1 MNRTDSRNFRA
12 AVLATS
18 ALASSILAAAI
29 ATPVLAQ
36 DNANAIALDE
46 VVVTALKRQ
55 TNLQDTPLSISAVGE
70 TTLSR
75 LGATGIND
83 YFRQVPNLNLDGNT
97 PSNRRLTLRGVRS
110 AGEATTG
117 LYYDETPLT
126 GPTGTTQDAGSTTPD
141 INLFDVQRVEV
152 LRGPQGTLYGS
163 GSMGGTLRVIFNK
176 ADTHAYAGA
185 VEGQATT
192 TKNGDAGY
200 YAKGMVNVP
209 LIQDKLGARLVL
221 YREERGGYVD
231 SVPLKKSDVNGSAS
245 SGGRLMLTFTP
256 TEDLTIRATA
266 AQQKES
272 IDGQSSWAEIAG
284 RYKSDR
290 RTIAPSNSK
299 LALYNVTAEWELP
312 FATLTAT
319 SSYYKWKMLRNSDW
333 TNNIANNRA
342 SSAACGR
349 YFGLSGT
356 TCTSAQLSQY
366 TAWAD
371 SRGPAV
377 SWQPMTLKTWTH
389 EARLSGDLFEGK
401 LDWTGGVYYETRK
414 DHVDSIQTHADAV
427 TGEAVRP
434 FDPLGAR
441 YIHNDVKQTA
451 FFGELAYH
459 LTDAL
464 TVTGGARR
472 FDYDKTVGG
481 AVTIGNVISNSPVTA
496 FSQVDASAK
505 GWVERLNV
513 SYEIDKNLM
522 VYAQASKG
530 YRPGGANNI
539 PGLTSGLVPFQP
551 DSLWNYEAGVKS
563 DWFDRRLTVNLSAY
577 QIDWSNIQVQAQA
590 NVGANFFIITNAGA
604 ARIRGLELETTV
616 RPITGLSFTG
626 ALGLSDAKLT
636 EDQVNSS
643 VTMSGSTGLRGDR
656 LPFVPKVSGSIG
668 ADYVWP
674 IGDGL
679 SGLIHLDASY
689 TGKTASQF
697 RRTYVYYEKIPAYSV
712 VGARV
717 GVEGDGWGAFAFAQ
731 NLTNSVGPVSITSA
745 AGALDQ
751 VVSLTPRVLGVMVRR
766 SF

>member
-1 MNRTDSRNFRA
+1 MNRKTSQAFRRA
-12 AVLATS
+12 ALATT
-18 ALASSILAAAI
+18 AF
-29 ATPVLAQ
+29 ATLLGVQ
-36 DNANAIALDE
+36 ANAQEASQPAAALDE

-70 TTLSR
+70 ATLSR

-192 TKNGDAGY
+192 TKSGDAGY

-231 SVPLKKSDVNGSAS
+231 SVPLKKNDVNGSAS

-266 AQQKES
+266 AQQQES

-290 RTIAPSNSK
+290 KTIAPSNSK
-299 LALYNVTAEWELP
+299 LALYNVTAEWDLP

-333 TNNIANNRA
+333 TNNIANNRT

-356 TCTSAQLSQY
+356 TCSSAQLSQY
-366 TAWAD
+366 AAWAD

-377 SWQPMTLKTWTH
+377 SWQPMSLTTWTH
-389 EARLSGDLFEGK
+389 EARLSGDLFDGK
-401 LDWTGGVYYETRK
+401 LDWTGGAYYETRK
-414 DHVDSIQTHADAV
+414 DHVDSIQTRADAI

-434 FDPLGAR
+434 FDALGAR
-441 YIHNDVKQTA
+441 YIDNDVKQTA

-472 FDYDKTVGG
+472 FDYDKTVSG

-496 FSQVDASAK
+496 RSQVDASAK

-513 SYEIDKNLM
+513 SYEIDKDLM

-530 YRPGGANNI
+530 FRPGGANNI
-539 PGLTSGLVPFQP
+539 PGLTSGLVAFQP
-551 DSLWNYEAGVKS
+551 DSLWNYEAGIKS
-563 DWFDRRLTVNLSAY
+563 DWFDRRLTLNFSAY

-604 ARIRGLELETTV
+604 ARIRGLELEAV
-616 RPITGLSFTG
+616 LRPVQGLTITG
-626 ALGLSDAKLT
+626 AMGLSDAKLT
-636 EDQVNSS
+636 ENQTNSS
-643 VTMSGSTGLRGDR
+643 VTVSGSTGLRGDR
-656 LPFVPKVSGSIG
+656 LPFVPKVSASVG
-668 ADYVWP
+668 ADYLWP
-674 IGDGL
+674 IGGGL
-679 SGLIHLDASY
+679 NGLVHLDASY
-689 TGKTASQF
+689 TDKTASQF
-697 RRTYVYYEKIPAYSV
+697 RPTYVYYEKVPAYTV

-717 GVEGDGWGAFAFAQ
+717 GVEGDGWGAYAFAQ
-731 NLTNSVGPVSITSA
+731 NLTNSVGPVSVTSA

-751 VVSLTPRVLGVMVRR
+751 VVSLTPRVLGVTVRR

>member
-1 MNRTDSRNFRA
+1 MDRTAQRCIRRI
-12 AVLATS
+12 
-18 ALASSILAAAI
+18 ALTTCGIVALSGSQA
-29 ATPVLAQ
+29 LAQ
-36 DNANAIALDE
+36 DATPSQGDVIFDE
-46 VVVTALKRQ
+46 IIVTALKRQ

-83 YFRQVPNLNLDGNT
+83 YFRQVPNLSLDGNT

-141 INLFDVQRVEV
+141 INLFDVSRVEV
-152 LRGPQGTLYGS
+152 LRGPQGTLYGG

-176 ADTHAYAGA
+176 ADTSEYAGA
-185 VEGQATT
+185 VEAQATT
-192 TKNGDAGY
+192 TKSGDAGF

-209 LIQDKLGARLVL
+209 LIQNKLGARLVL
-221 YREERGGYVD
+221 YREDRGGYVD
-231 SVPLKKSDVNGSAS
+231 SVPLGKDNINGSTS

-266 AQQKES
+266 AAQSETV
-272 IDGQSSWAEIAG
+272 DGQSSWAAAAG
-284 RYKSDR
+284 RYNSDR
-290 RTIAPSNSK
+290 RTIAQGNSK
-299 LALYNVTAEWELP
+299 LALYNVTTEWDLH

-333 TNNIANNRA
+333 TNNITNNRT

-356 TCTSAQLSQY
+356 SCSSGQLGQY

-371 SRGPAV
+371 SRSPAV
-377 SWQPMTLKTWTH
+377 SWQPMSLTTWTH
-389 EARLSGDLFEGK
+389 EARLNGALFEDK

-414 DHVDSIQTHADAV
+414 DHVDSIQTRANAV
-427 TGEAVRP
+427 TGMAVTP
-434 FDPLGAR
+434 FDALGAR
-441 YIHNDVKQTA
+441 YIDNDVKQTA
-451 FFGELAYH
+451 FFGELSYH
-459 LTDAL
+459 VTDAL

-472 FDYDKTVGG
+472 FDYEKTVSG

-513 SYEIDKNLM
+513 SYELDKSLM

-530 YRPGGANNI
+530 FRPGGANNI
-539 PGLTSGLVPFQP
+539 PGLTSGLVAFSP

-563 DWFDRRLTVNLSAY
+563 EWFDRRLTLNVSAY

-590 NVGANFFIITNAGA
+590 NVGANFFIITNAGS
-604 ARIRGLELETTV
+604 ARIRGLELETTL
-616 RPITGLSFTG
+616 RPMTGLSLSG

-636 EDQVNSS
+636 ENQVNSS
-643 VTMSGSTGLRGDR
+643 VTVSGSTGLRGDR
-656 LPFVPKVSGSIG
+656 LPFVPKLSASLS
-668 ADYVWP
+668 ADYTWP
-674 IGDGL
+674 IADGL
-679 SGLIHLDASY
+679 NGLLHADASY
-689 TGKTASQF
+689 TDKTASQF
-697 RRTYVYYEKIPAYSV
+697 RPTFVYYEKVPAYTV
-712 VGARV
+712 LGLRA
-717 GVEGDGWGAFAFAQ
+717 GVEGEGWGAYAFAQ
-731 NLTNSVGPVSITSA
+731 NLTNSVGPVSVTSA

-751 VVSLTPRVLGVMVRR
+751 VVSLTPRTLGVMVRR
-766 SF
+766 TF

>member
-1 MNRTDSRNFRA
+1 MNRIALRTLRRA
-12 AVLATS
+12 ALATS
-18 ALASSILAAAI
+18 AFAALVTVDAHAQTAEPSTVAI
-29 ATPVLAQ
+29 
-36 DNANAIALDE
+36 DE
-46 VVVTALKRQ
+46 VIVTALKRS
-55 TNLQDTPLSISAVGE
+55 TSLQATPLSISAVGE

-75 LGATGIND
+75 IGATGIND
-83 YFRQVPNLNLDGNT
+83 YFRQVPNLSLDGGT
-97 PSNRRLTLRGVRS
+97 PSNRRITLRGVRS

-141 INLFDVQRVEV
+141 VNLFDVERVEV

-176 ADTHAYAGA
+176 ADTNRYAGA
-185 VEGQATT
+185 VEAQATT
-192 TKNGDAGY
+192 TKGGDGGFY
-200 YAKGMVNVP
+200 GKGMVNVP
-209 LIQDKLGARLVL
+209 LVEDKLGARLVL

-231 SVPLKKSDVNGSAS
+231 SVPLKQDNINGSTA

-256 TEDLTIRATA
+256 VEDLKIHATA
-266 AQQKES
+266 AFQNEAV
-272 IDGQSSWAEIAG
+272 DGQASWAAAAG

-290 RTIAPSNSK
+290 RTVAQSNSK
-299 LALYNVTAEWELP
+299 LALYNVTGEWDLH

-333 TNNIANNRA
+333 TNNIANNRTSA
-342 SSAACGR
+342 AACGR

-356 TCTSAQLSQY
+356 SCSSAQLGQY

-377 SWQPMTLKTWTH
+377 SWQPMSLETWTH
-389 EARLSGDLFEGK
+389 EVRMSGSLFEDK

-414 DHVDSIQTHADAV
+414 DHVDSIQTRADAT
-427 TGEAVRP
+427 TGMAIQP
-434 FDPLGAR
+434 FDALGAR
-441 YIHNDVKQTA
+441 FIDNDVKQTA

-459 LTDAL
+459 VTDAL

-472 FDYDKTVGG
+472 FDYDKTVSG
-481 AVTIGNVISNSPVTA
+481 AVTIGNVISNSPITA

-505 GWVERLNV
+505 GWVNRVNV
-513 SYEIDKNLM
+513 SYEVSKSLM
-522 VYAQASKG
+522 FYAQASKG
-530 YRPGGANNI
+530 FRPGGANNI
-539 PGLTSGLVPFQP
+539 PGLTSGLVAFQP
-551 DSLWNYEAGVKS
+551 DSLWNYEGGIKS

-577 QIDWSNIQVQAQA
+577 QIDWNNIQVQAQA

-604 ARIRGLELETTV
+604 ARIRGFELETTL
-616 RPITGLSFTG
+616 RPMTGLTLSSAIG
-626 ALGLSDAKLT
+626 VSDAKLT
-636 EDQVNSS
+636 EDMTNSS
-643 VTMSGSTGLRGDR
+643 VTVSGSTGLAGDR
-656 LPFVPKVSGSIG
+656 LPFVPKFSGSLN

-674 IGDGL
+674 ISDGL
-679 SGLIHLDASY
+679 SGLVHLDASY
-689 TGKTASQF
+689 TGGTASQF
-697 RRTYVYYEKIPAYSV
+697 RPSFVYYEKVPSYTV

-717 GVEGDGWGAFAFAQ
+717 GVEGDGWGAYAFAQ

-751 VVSLTPRVLGVMVRR
+751 VVSLTPRTVGVTVRR
-766 SF
+766 TF

>member
-1 MNRTDSRNFRA
+1 MNRTVLCTLRRA
-12 AVLATS
+12 ALATS
-18 ALASSILAAAI
+18 ALAALAAGNAHAQEAEAAQPAI
-29 ATPVLAQ
+29 AV
-36 DNANAIALDE
+36 DE
-46 VVVTALKRQ
+46 IIVTALKRS
-55 TNLQDTPLSISAVGE
+55 TSLQDTPLSISAVGE
-70 TTLSR
+70 TQLSR
-75 LGATGIND
+75 MGATGIND
-83 YFRQVPNLNLDGNT
+83 YFRQVPNLSLDGGT
-97 PSNRRLTLRGVRS
+97 PSNRRITMRGVRS

-141 INLFDVQRVEV
+141 INLFDVERVEV

-176 ADTHAYAGA
+176 ANTNEYAGA
-185 VEGQATT
+185 VEAQATT
-192 TKNGDAGY
+192 TKGGEGGFY
-200 YAKGMVNVP
+200 GKGMVNVP
-209 LIQDKLGARLVL
+209 LIEDKLGARLVL

-231 SVPLKKSDVNGSAS
+231 SVPLKKNDINGSTS
-245 SGGRLMLTFTP
+245 SGGRLMVTYTP

-266 AQQKES
+266 ALQNEEV
-272 IDGQSSWAEIAG
+272 DGQASWSAAAG

-290 RTIAPSNSK
+290 KTIAQSNSK
-299 LALYNVTAEWELP
+299 LALYNVTAEWDLQ

-333 TNNIANNRA
+333 TNNIANNRT

-356 TCTSAQLSQY
+356 TCSSAQLSQY

-377 SWQPMTLKTWTH
+377 SWQPMSLETWTH
-389 EARLSGDLFEGK
+389 EVRMAGSLFEDK

-414 DHVDSIQTHADAV
+414 DHVDSIQTRADATTGMAV
-427 TGEAVRP
+427 TP
-434 FDPLGAR
+434 FDALGAR
-441 YIHNDVKQTA
+441 YIDNDVKQTA

-459 LTDAL
+459 VTDAL

-472 FDYDKTVGG
+472 FDYNKTVSG
-481 AVTIGNVISNSPVTA
+481 AVTVGNVISNSPITA

-505 GWVERLNV
+505 GWVQRLNV
-513 SYEIDKNLM
+513 AYEFDKSLM

-530 YRPGGANNI
+530 FRPGGANNI
-539 PGLTSGLVPFQP
+539 PGLTSGLVAFAP

-563 DWFDRRLTVNLSAY
+563 DWFDRRLTVNMSAY
-577 QIDWSNIQVQAQA
+577 QIDWNNIQVQAQA

-604 ARIRGLELETTV
+604 ARIRGVELETTL
-616 RPITGLSFTG
+616 RPMTGLTLG
-626 ALGLSDAKLT
+626 AAVGVSDAKLT
-636 EDQVNSS
+636 EDMTNSS
-643 VTMSGSTGLRGDR
+643 VTVSGSTGLYGDR
-656 LPFVPKVSGSIG
+656 LPFVPKFNGSLN
-668 ADYVWP
+668 ADYTWP
-674 IGDGL
+674 VADGL
-679 SGLIHLDASY
+679 NGLMHLDASY
-689 TGKTASQF
+689 TGGTASQF
-697 RRTYVYYEKIPAYSV
+697 RPTYVYYEKVPAYTV

-717 GVEGDGWGAFAFAQ
+717 GVEGDGWGAYAFAQ

-751 VVSLTPRVLGVMVRR
+751 VVSLTPRTLGVMVRR
-766 SF
+766 TF

>member
-1 MNRTDSRNFRA
+1 MNRIALRTLRRA
-12 AVLATS
+12 ALATS
-18 ALASSILAAAI
+18 AFAALVAVDAHAQTAEPSTVAI
-29 ATPVLAQ
+29 
-36 DNANAIALDE
+36 DE
-46 VVVTALKRQ
+46 VIVTALKRS
-55 TNLQDTPLSISAVGE
+55 TSLQATPLSISAVGE

-75 LGATGIND
+75 IGATGIND
-83 YFRQVPNLNLDGNT
+83 YFRQVPNLSLDGGT
-97 PSNRRLTLRGVRS
+97 PSNRRITLRGVRS

-141 INLFDVQRVEV
+141 VNLFDVERVEV

-176 ADTHAYAGA
+176 ADTNRYAGA
-185 VEGQATT
+185 VEAQATT
-192 TKNGDAGY
+192 TKGGDGGFY
-200 YAKGMVNVP
+200 GKGMVNVP
-209 LIQDKLGARLVL
+209 LVEDKLGARLVL

-231 SVPLKKSDVNGSAS
+231 SVPLKQDNINGSTA

-256 TEDLTIRATA
+256 VEDLKIHATA
-266 AQQKES
+266 AFQNEAV
-272 IDGQSSWAEIAG
+272 DGQASWAAAAG

-290 RTIAPSNSK
+290 RTVAQSNSK
-299 LALYNVTAEWELP
+299 LALYNVTGEWDLH

-333 TNNIANNRA
+333 TNNIANNRTSA
-342 SSAACGR
+342 AACGR

-356 TCTSAQLSQY
+356 SCSSAQLGQY

-377 SWQPMTLKTWTH
+377 SWQPMSLETWTH
-389 EARLSGDLFEGK
+389 EVRMSGSLFEDK

-414 DHVDSIQTHADAV
+414 DHVDSIQTRADAT
-427 TGEAVRP
+427 TGMAIQP
-434 FDPLGAR
+434 FDALGAR
-441 YIHNDVKQTA
+441 FIDNDVKQTA

-459 LTDAL
+459 VTDAL

-472 FDYDKTVGG
+472 FDYDKTVSG
-481 AVTIGNVISNSPVTA
+481 AVTIGNVISNSPITA

-505 GWVERLNV
+505 GWVNRVNV
-513 SYEIDKNLM
+513 SYEVSKSLM
-522 VYAQASKG
+522 FYAQASKG
-530 YRPGGANNI
+530 FRPGGANNI
-539 PGLTSGLVPFQP
+539 PGLTSGLVAFQP
-551 DSLWNYEAGVKS
+551 DSLWNYEGGIKS

-577 QIDWSNIQVQAQA
+577 QIDWNNIQVQAQA

-604 ARIRGLELETTV
+604 ARIRGFELETTL
-616 RPITGLSFTG
+616 RPMTGLTLSSAIG
-626 ALGLSDAKLT
+626 VSDAKLT
-636 EDQVNSS
+636 EDMTNSS
-643 VTMSGSTGLRGDR
+643 VTVSGSTGLAGDR
-656 LPFVPKVSGSIG
+656 LPFVPKFSGSLN

-674 IGDGL
+674 ISDGL

-689 TGKTASQF
+689 TGGTASQF
-697 RRTYVYYEKIPAYSV
+697 RPSFVYYEKVPSYTV

-717 GVEGDGWGAFAFAQ
+717 GVEGDGWGAYAFAQ

-751 VVSLTPRVLGVMVRR
+751 VVSLTPRTVGVTVRR
-766 SF
+766 TF

>member
-1 MNRTDSRNFRA
+1 MNRTALCTLRRA
-12 AVLATS
+12 ALATS
-18 ALASSILAAAI
+18 ALASLVAAGAH
-29 ATPVLAQ
+29 AQ
-36 DNANAIALDE
+36 EVEKVQPDVAVDE
-46 VVVTALKRQ
+46 IIVTALKRS
-55 TNLQDTPLSISAVGE
+55 TSLQETPLSISAVGE
-70 TTLSR
+70 TQLSR
-75 LGATGIND
+75 IGATGIND
-83 YFRQVPNLNLDGNT
+83 YFRQVPNLALDGGT
-97 PSNRRLTLRGVRS
+97 PSNRRITLRGVRS

-141 INLFDVQRVEV
+141 INLFDVERVEV

-176 ADTHAYAGA
+176 ADTNDYAGA
-185 VEGQATT
+185 VEAQATT
-192 TKNGDAGY
+192 TKGGEGGFY
-200 YAKGMVNVP
+200 GKGMVNVP

-231 SVPLKKSDVNGSAS
+231 SVPLNKQDINGSTA
-245 SGGRLMLTFTP
+245 SGGRLMFTFTP
-256 TEDLTIRATA
+256 TEDLTLRATA
-266 AQQKES
+266 ALQNEDV
-272 IDGQSSWAEIAG
+272 DGQSSWSAAAG

-290 RTIAPSNSK
+290 KTIAQSNSK
-299 LALYNVTAEWELP
+299 LALYNVTAEWDLH

-333 TNNIANNRA
+333 TNNIANNRT

-356 TCTSAQLSQY
+356 TCSSAQLSQY

-377 SWQPMTLKTWTH
+377 SWQPMSLETWTH
-389 EARLSGDLFEGK
+389 EVRMAGSLFEDK

-414 DHVDSIQTHADAV
+414 DHVDSIQTRADATTGMAV
-427 TGEAVRP
+427 TP
-434 FDPLGAR
+434 FDALGAR
-441 YIHNDVKQTA
+441 YIDNDVKQTA
-451 FFGELAYH
+451 FFGELSYH
-459 LTDAL
+459 VTDAL

-472 FDYDKTVGG
+472 FDYDKTVSG

-505 GWVERLNV
+505 GWVERVNV
-513 SYEIDKNLM
+513 NYEFSKSLM

-530 YRPGGANNI
+530 FRPGGANNI
-539 PGLTSGLVPFQP
+539 PGLTSGLVAFQP

-563 DWFDRRLTVNLSAY
+563 DWFDRRLTVNMSAY
-577 QIDWSNIQVQAQA
+577 QIDWDNIQVQAQA

-604 ARIRGLELETTV
+604 ARIRGLELETTL
-616 RPITGLSFTG
+616 RPMTGLTLSSAIG
-626 ALGLSDAKLT
+626 VSDAKLT
-636 EDQVNSS
+636 EDMTNSS
-643 VTMSGSTGLRGDR
+643 VTVSGSTGLRGDR
-656 LPFVPKVSGSIG
+656 LPFVPKFSGSLN
-668 ADYVWP
+668 ADYTWP
-674 IGDGL
+674 VADGMN
-679 SGLIHLDASY
+679 GLVHLDASY
-689 TGKTASQF
+689 TGGTASQF
-697 RRTYVYYEKIPAYSV
+697 RPTYVYYEKVPAYTV

-717 GVEGDGWGAFAFAQ
+717 GVEGEGWGAYAFAQ

-751 VVSLTPRVLGVMVRR
+751 VVSLTPRTLGVMVRR
-766 SF
+766 TF